1 MTPVDLLT
9 NGFARIPPAIQR
21 AVSGLDAQQLAT
33 PPAPHANTLAWLTWH
48 IARGQ
53 DAWISDLEGREE
65 EWTANGWQERF
76 ALPFAA
82 EENGFGMPEDSVM
95 LVVAAPALLTGYLDA
110 VTGRTLAYLQTLT
123 AAGLDEIVDHRRTP
137 IVSRGIQLLSIL
149 DDGLQHAGQASY
161 VRGLLDRS
169 RQLLHLETEC
179 IPM

>member
-21 AVSGLDAQQLAT
+21 VISGLDALQLAT
-33 PPAPHANTLAWLTWH
+33 PPAAHANTLAWLTWH

-53 DAWISDLEGREE
+53 DAWISDLEGRED
-65 EWTANGWQERF
+65 EWTADGWQERF

-82 EENGFGMPEDSVM
+82 EENGFGMPEDAVM
-95 LVVAAPALLTGYLDA
+95 LVVAAPALLTGYLDT
-110 VTGRTLAYLQTLT
+110 VTARTLAYLQTLT

-137 IVSRGIQLLSIL
+137 TVSRGVQLLSIL

-161 VRGLLDRS
+161 VRGILNRTCHVRDLD
-169 RQLLHLETEC
+169 TERT
-179 IPM
+179 PT